1 MSVSPGLVSEHSRQ
15 PSRSIVGVDQQFGP
29 EPLWI
34 LGHNTNSIEAV
45 NAALDQGANAVEV
58 DVTAYAHDLNAL
70 CVDHAGIMGD
80 APGHA
85 SAPAFEPFLRE
96 LREVVDRRAELCMV
110 ELDLKPPA
118 SRPELGSVL
127 LSAIR
132 EIVTRGTALSIILSV
147 ADVTTSH
154 ADRPRGSSVFDHI
167 SGGMRA
173 REGFMIDCDGNVDA
187 VAEFFTR
194 KHKVTRF
201 GYGNGT
207 SVPLVDEGAMVYRT
221 PIEKAC
227 WMRAVRGAPGFVE
240 AWTVNSLDNLQLYL
254 RLGVN
259 GLICDREG
267 IERVRDL
274 LRTSELGQRY
284 RLAQRLDDPMAPE
297 NFAYGLTV
305 VTTRK
310 DLAGTDASITFTLD
324 GDNGSAATTVDTSL
338 DRRMESGSTSFV
350 VLYSADL
357 GTLRSITVQSDLGH
371 LAPGWYLD
379 SIVVES
385 SRYGGKKTA
394 SFDTWITSAAPVT
407 RALG

>member
-1 MSVSPGLVSEHSRQ
+1 
-15 PSRSIVGVDQQFGP
+15 VDHQFGP

-34 LGHNTNSIEAV
+34 LGHNTNSLEEV
-45 NAALDQGANAVEV
+45 NAALDQGANAVEI

-70 CVDHAGIMGD
+70 CIDHAGIMGD
-80 APGHA
+80 DPGHA

-96 LREVVDRRAELCMV
+96 LREVVDRRPELCMV
-110 ELDLKPPA
+110 ELDLKPPG
-118 SRPELGSVL
+118 SRPELGPVL

-132 EIVTRGTALSIILSV
+132 GILTHGTTLSVILSV

-154 ADRPRGSSVFDHI
+154 ADRPTASSVFDRI
-167 SGGMRA
+167 SGDVRA
-173 REGFMIDCDGNVDA
+173 REGFMIDSDGNVDG

-194 KHKVTRF
+194 KLKVTRF

-207 SVPLVDEGAMVYRT
+207 SLPLVDESMMVYRT

-227 WMRAVRGAPGFVE
+227 WMRAVRGVPGFVE

-274 LRTSELGQRY
+274 LRNSELGKRY
-284 RLAQRLDDPMAPE
+284 RLATRLDDPMAPD

-310 DLAGTDASITFTLD
+310 DLAGTDASITFTLS
-324 GDNGSAATTVDTSL
+324 GDRGAASTTVDTSL
-338 DRRMESGSTSFV
+338 NRRMESGSTSFV

-371 LAPGWYLD
+371 LAPGWHLD

-394 SFDTWITSAAPVT
+394 RFDTWIASADPVT
-407 RALG
+407 RELG